1 MAAKDLEIT
10 CPCCE
15 SRLEVD
21 LRTGKVLRWS
31 RKSELDEAG
40 KPVVRE
46 SDWNSATERVSKRMG
61 SANDKFDETLTREKN
76 REKDLDDLFRKASEK
91 LGRPKDEE

>member
-21 LRTGKVLRWS
+21 VRTGKLVRWS
-31 RKSELDEAG
+31 KKSELDEAG

-46 SDWNSATERVSKRMG
+46 SDWGAAADKVNKRMG
-61 SANDKFDETLTREKN
+61 AATDKFDETLTREKN

-91 LGRPKDEE
+91 LGRPKGEA

>member
-15 SRLEVD
+15 SRIEVD

-31 RKSELDEAG
+31 KKSETDEAG

-46 SDWNSATERVSKRMG
+46 SDWGAANERVSKRMG

-76 REKDLDDLFRKASEK
+76 REKDLDDLFRKASKK
-91 LGRPKDEE
+91 LDRPKDEE